1 MNILSLT
8 ILQAIIDWGEIGATA
23 ISAVGVLI
31 AVQLLTWALPILR
44 QRYPW
49 TLPILAVLGPAGLT
63 KLSEILLRVL
73 GHPVDFGPLIDLL
86 AGSGAFAVVIH
97 QVYKQRAKGEKRPMA
112 KSKGGFRRVAPIFI
126 IGVMLSAPSFGQGY
140 DKTRARPEAEA
151 AKGKIDLQ
159 IERISLGIGAFL
171 NQPSLSGDML
181 FGSIQ
186 LHGIGLPFIRA
197 GTSTGIAFEGHITK
211 IFTENIDNV
220 TVQSF
225 ETMDWRIWS
234 ITRVPIG
241 AIPIR
246 ALKSGTPARMFFIAD
261 VLLAE
266 GGPVDW
272 TDGFEVRAGFGG
284 DLGILGPGNLVIEV
298 YVFQKDIPVAVNFGY
313 GF

>member
-1 MNILSLT
+1 MNILSFT

-23 ISAVGVLI
+23 VSAVGVLI
-31 AVQLLTWALPILR
+31 AVRFLTWALPILR

-49 TLPILAVLGPAGLT
+49 SLPIIAALGPVGLA
-63 KLSEILLRVL
+63 KLSEILLGVF
-73 GHPVDFGPLIDLL
+73 GYPVDFGPLLDLL
-86 AGSGAFAVVIH
+86 GAGGAFAVVIH
-97 QVYKQRAKGEKRPMA
+97 QVHKQRGKG
-112 KSKGGFRRVAPIFI
+112 SYRRVAPIFV
-126 IGVMLSAPSFGQGY
+126 IGLMLSTTAFGQGY
-140 DKTRARPEAEA
+140 DKSRGRPEAEKSD
-151 AKGKIDLQ
+151 AKIQ
-159 IERISLGIGAFL
+159 IQVERITIGIGAFL

-186 LHGIGLPFIRA
+186 LHGVGLPFIRE

-211 IFTENIDNV
+211 IFTENIEGV
-220 TVQSF
+220 IVQSF

-234 ITRVPIG
+234 ITRVPMA

-246 ALKSGTPARMFFIAD
+246 ALKTGTPARMFLIAD

-272 TDGFEVRAGFGG
+272 TDGFDARIGFGG
-284 DLGILGPGNLVIEV
+284 DLGILGPGNLIIEV
-298 YVFQKDIPVAVNFGY
+298 YMFQRDIPIAVGFSY

>member
-1 MNILSLT
+1 MNVLSFT
-8 ILQAIIDWGEIGATA
+8 ILQAIIDWGEVGAMA

-31 AVQLLTWALPILR
+31 AVRFLTWALPILR

-49 TLPILAVLGPAGLT
+49 MLPILAVLGPAGLT
-63 KLSEILLRVL
+63 KLSEILLGVL

-86 AGSGAFAVVIH
+86 TGGGAFAVVIH
-97 QVYKQRAKGEKRPMA
+97 QIYKQSRKGEKRPSA
-112 KSKGGFRRVAPIFI
+112 KSRGGFRRVAPIFI
-126 IGVMLSAPSFGQGY
+126 IGVMLSATSFAQGY
-140 DKTRARPEAEA
+140 DKTRARPEAEPA
-151 AKGKIDLQ
+151 EGIIDLQ
-159 IERISLGIGAFL
+159 LERISIGIGAFL

-186 LHGIGLPFIRA
+186 LHGIGLPFIRE
-197 GTSTGIAFEGHITK
+197 GTSTGIALEGHITK
-211 IFTENIDNV
+211 IFTENIEGV

-225 ETMDWRIWS
+225 ETMDWRVWS
-234 ITRVPIG
+234 ITRVPMS
-241 AIPIR
+241 AIPIK
-246 ALKSGTPARMFFIAD
+246 ALKSGTPGRMFLIAD

-272 TDGFEVRAGFGG
+272 TDGFEARVGFGG

-298 YVFQKDIPVAVNFGY
+298 YMFQQGIPFAVELGY